1 MADDKGICCKS
12 PETRRYSLILVK
24 NRDKLVTYL
33 RNFHNDK
40 DADAQFAEE
49 KALVVETLL
58 SLDAIER

>member
-1 MADDKGICCKS
+1 M
-12 PETRRYSLILVK
+12 K